1 MIRVEVQN
9 ADVSIRDEKIV
20 ANVHG
25 NSGTNLILLSDDDS
39 GYMPYR
45 IENFS
50 KEVSNWLLYQSQQM
64 YRNLLFSFFT
74 WYYCMLDITYVQW
87 SVKFV
92 CQL

>member
-20 ANVHG
+20 ASIHG

-50 KEVSNWLLYQSQQM
+50 KEV
-64 YRNLLFSFFT
+64 
-74 WYYCMLDITYVQW
+74 C
-87 SVKFV
+87 KA
-92 CQL
+92 